1 MKTLNAAAASE
12 EPEADLALHV
22 ETLRTKLAENDDP
35 HHPYTPYLRAVHSG
49 SRGYA
54 QRVPGS
60 LTNRLHDFLSRHEF
74 HVFLLF
80 DWKRS
85 EYRNIREQFSVPLG
99 LTKALVRRKG
109 GKPRHPWNRF
119 EKKDAVM
126 TVDFLLS
133 KISGGWAAV
142 DFKEKNDLRSKRT
155 KYKLD
160 LMAEALAQVDVTH
173 VVMTE
178 DDIPRQVIRN
188 YRFIRILSLPFDP
201 LPIEMGGIERAEK
214 ILRPLLVN
222 GRTPIFDAALTASI
236 DLGIEASRLARACYW
251 LIANRRWVVDF
262 NYPIGPDYPLLFK
275 N

>member
-1 MKTLNAAAASE
+1 MKTLSGAAAPEKSE
-12 EPEADLALHV
+12 DDLSIYI

-35 HHPYTPYLRAVHSG
+35 HLPYTPYLRAVHSG

-74 HVFLLF
+74 HIFLMF
-80 DWKRS
+80 DWRKN
-85 EYRNIREQFSVPLG
+85 EFRNIREQFSVPLG
-99 LTKALVRRKG
+99 LTKALVRRRG
-109 GKPRHPWNRF
+109 GKPHHPWNRF

-133 KISGGWAAV
+133 KNSGGWTAV
-142 DFKEKNDLRSKRT
+142 DVKETRELRSKRT
-155 KYKLD
+155 KFKLD
-160 LMAEALAQVDVTH
+160 LMAETLAQVDVPH
-173 VVMTE
+173 VVMTQ

-201 LPIEMGGIERAEK
+201 PPIQMGEIERAEQV
-214 ILRPLLVN
+214 LRPLLLN
-222 GRTPIFDAALTASI
+222 GRTPIFDAALTASK
-236 DLGIEASRLARACYW
+236 DLGTEASRLARACYW
-251 LIANRRWVVDF
+251 LVANRWWTVDF
-262 NYPIGPDYPLLFK
+262 NYPIGPDYPLFFT